1 MSREVHKRS
10 AVPRHEANAPSWA
23 SSQSQAGVA
32 QRSPERWSSSLRSRL
47 AEAFLAI
54 YFMLAPS
61 TIPAWRADPSIR
73 VAAMLMVGEP
83 VTPLAARRTDTTGV
97 RYTSGR

>member
-1 MSREVHKRS
+1 VSEQKL
-10 AVPRHEANAPSWA
+10 
-23 SSQSQAGVA
+23 
-32 QRSPERWSSSLRSRL
+32 SPGLRGRL

-73 VAAMLMVGEP
+73 VVATLMVGEP
-83 VTPLAARRTDTTGV
+83 VTPLVAKPSGTTGR
-97 RYTSGR
+97 RYTAGR